1 MKKSI
6 LLVSLMA
13 ICLLVLPITKSFGQP
28 DIKSRLLQNVI
39 KTENGKFFAEEY
51 GSIVNIKNQFV

>member
-1 MKKSI
+1 
-6 LLVSLMA
+6 MA